1 MPPLVP
7 NPRERY
13 SVGVLGRFEDGVRVL
28 FLQNVVCRE
37 GYTS

>member
-1 MPPLVP
+1 MP

-28 FLQNVVCRE
+28 FFCALSNNVGKE
-37 GYTS
+37 KL